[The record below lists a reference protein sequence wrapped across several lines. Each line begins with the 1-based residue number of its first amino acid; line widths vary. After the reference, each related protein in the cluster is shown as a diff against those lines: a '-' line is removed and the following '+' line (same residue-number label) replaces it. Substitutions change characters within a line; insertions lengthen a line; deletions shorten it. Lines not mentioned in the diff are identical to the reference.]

1 MEIYVHETF
10 VHPTFVLVSIW
21 VRIIEEY
28 YSQDSNHKAHDRNC
42 NGQNSR
48 IVTTRL
54 SQNSRIVTTR
64 LRIET
69 IMVRIATRMVR
80 IVTRTVRVVT
90 KMVKIPFTRRINPS
104 LRKI

>member
-1 MEIYVHETF
+1 MSTVLEIYVHETF

-54 SQNSRIVTTR
+54 
-64 LRIET
+64 RIET
-69 IMVRIATRMVR
+69 IMVRIATRTVR
-80 IVTRTVRVVT
+80 IVTRTV
-90 KMVKIPFTRRINPS
+90 S
-104 LRKI
+104 